1 MPKWNDFLVDVIL
14 DQLIEQGGLIDLGMV
29 QDQLMIECPGDYRLA
44 WKSQA
49 LSRVNM
55 SIETILND
63 VSIEFENQSHK
74 IEWLLKWG

>member
-44 WKSQA
+44 WKSQT